1 MEKLILIVFYL
12 KMYSLQ
18 DRNVERKYWMI
29 IFDVVYDLL
38 EGKEE
43 AQELR
48 TTLCR
53 I

>member
-1 MEKLILIVFYL
+1 MFYFVKNKMILKESV
-12 KMYSLQ
+12 
-18 DRNVERKYWMI
+18 YWTI
-29 IFDVVYDLL
+29 IFDVIYDLL
-38 EGKEE
+38 EGKEG